1 MKRII
6 PKTHQRPEKVAGVGP
21 VVRLDEPE
29 VVPDVAQVASEDASL
44 MRRFVRERTIRLAS
58 LLRVASGEHC
68 CLRSRPELRRVSA
81 AFRSRHR
88 PRTSPGSVSFGPPK
102 RSDSRPRDAFRR
114 SCDLDR
120 GHVGS
125 VSKETLPV
133 SVAVIRFRRTVS
145 AASDTSDDASRIVV
159 PAPKNRGPT
168 LGSERVP
175 NPCARRLMVPG
186 PVSRPK
192 PSQPGVVRVR
202 RCALP
207 VDSL

>member
-1 MKRII
+1 MARHRRIGRGVTI
-6 PKTHQRPEKVAGVGP
+6 PDRRHRGNDRAEGRSPRPRRPGMTMSIELLLICDAQSSATPTDSGVISRTNPKTHQRPKKVAGVGP

-44 MRRFVRERTIRLAS
+44 MRRFVRMRTIRPAS

-81 AFRSRHR
+81 AFRSRRR
-88 PRTSPGSVSFGPPK
+88 PKTSPGPVSFGLPK
-102 RSDSRPRDAFRR
+102 KSESRPRDAFRR

-133 SVAVIRFRRTVS
+133 
-145 AASDTSDDASRIVV
+145 
-159 PAPKNRGPT
+159 
-168 LGSERVP
+168 
-175 NPCARRLMVPG
+175 
-186 PVSRPK
+186 
-192 PSQPGVVRVR
+192 PSQ
-202 RCALP
+202 
-207 VDSL
+207 